1 MSDNSPN
8 NETNNKSVTNEDKD
22 KESDERN
29 GKTINNSV
37 NNETNDNKNRK
48 YINNPQFNSQSVITS
63 MASLPVAATPVSSQS
78 KSSAQLNDFFFPNSY
93 RNSSKDFEENKVTNK
108 TTILRIKR
116 DLTEFYASEM
126 STIHVVPEEDNI
138 SRVHAL
144 IQGPEGTPYE
154 NGFFYFTVIFPVD
167 YPIKPPK
174 VKIMTTGRGT
184 VGFNP
189 NLYANG
195 FVCLSILNTW
205 SGPQWSPVMN
215 LTSVLLSIQSLMNE
229 EPYYNEPGREFLKK
243 SPKNQKFMSN
253 ANRYYSDV
261 SQCSQQYNENIRHET
276 IRVAVLDM
284 IENTFDSKTMPQP
297 LKDIMVESF
306 KANYY
311 FYEDLVSD
319 KIAKQSQK
327 DSNSNNNSN
336 KTEAKSKANNERISP
351 PISPSLSMNSL
362 IPPKKMKASD
372 GELFEDSFYSTLS
385 PNTTAK
391 GSTFNTSNTM
401 NSWRLH
407 QLEMKQ
413 MLLKQKIQYLKNI
426 SKQEQNLLQKDINP
440 SQTSQT
446 ITTEQLE
453 NSLKQI
459 PNESQ
464 SNPVSTDSKEPKTSH
479 SLIGEMLDQSV
490 SNSSSSTASPLYHL
504 MKKPSIGVSY
514 HSLANA
520 DQNMDLEV
528 DDLTFPIMSY
538 RRRNLSFNDWTTL
551 LKRFQAL
558 KLKYKIADKPK
569 PEEKEIS
576 DSSQVNPTQETTAP
590 STSTAGAYSAIAS
603 NYMKSPP
610 GIRNTKEQELNVED
624 IINDAD
630 YYMGANEDEEY
641 DLEYESES
649 DAEDDN

>member
-1 MSDNSPN
+1 
-8 NETNNKSVTNEDKD
+8 
-22 KESDERN
+22 
-29 GKTINNSV
+29 
-37 NNETNDNKNRK
+37 
-48 YINNPQFNSQSVITS
+48 
-63 MASLPVAATPVSSQS
+63 
-78 KSSAQLNDFFFPNSY
+78 
-93 RNSSKDFEENKVTNK
+93 
-108 TTILRIKR
+108 
-116 DLTEFYASEM
+116 
-126 STIHVVPEEDNI
+126 
-138 SRVHAL
+138 
-144 IQGPEGTPYE
+144 
-154 NGFFYFTVIFPVD
+154 
-167 YPIKPPK
+167 
-174 VKIMTTGRGT
+174 
-184 VGFNP
+184 
-189 NLYANG
+189 
-195 FVCLSILNTW
+195 
-205 SGPQWSPVMN
+205 
-215 LTSVLLSIQSLMNE
+215 
-229 EPYYNEPGREFLKK
+229 
-243 SPKNQKFMSN
+243 
-253 ANRYYSDV
+253 
-261 SQCSQQYNENIRHET
+261 
-276 IRVAVLDM
+276 
-284 IENTFDSKTMPQP
+284 
-297 LKDIMVESF
+297 
-306 KANYY
+306 
-311 FYEDLVSD
+311 
-319 KIAKQSQK
+319 
-327 DSNSNNNSN
+327 
-336 KTEAKSKANNERISP
+336 
-351 PISPSLSMNSL
+351 
-362 IPPKKMKASD
+362 
-372 GELFEDSFYSTLS
+372 
-385 PNTTAK
+385 
-391 GSTFNTSNTM
+391 
-401 NSWRLH
+401 
-407 QLEMKQ
+407 MKQ

-440 SQTSQT
+440 SQASQT